1 MLTVLRAGPYR
12 FFFYA
17 GDRDEPLHVHVE
29 REDKV
34 AKFWLDPVRLQESGG
49 FSRTELHRIRQL
61 VQRHKSSYER
71 LGMNTLAIDAAIP
84 TAESVTITNDT
95 LTVELSDG
103 RSLSVPLDWFPR
115 LVHATLAERK
125 RWRLIGRGRGIH
137 WDLLD
142 EDIGVDGLLAGQPS
156 GESQASFQKWLS
168 ARRSTHA
175 KRVTARKALSRR

>member
-1 MLTVLRAGPYR
+1 
-12 FFFYA
+12 
-17 GDRDEPLHVHVE
+17 
-29 REDKV
+29 
-34 AKFWLDPVRLQESGG
+34 
-49 FSRTELHRIRQL
+49 
-61 VQRHKSSYER
+61 
-71 LGMNTLAIDAAIP
+71 MNTLAIDVAIP

-115 LVHATLAERK
+115 LVHATQTERK

-142 EDIGVDGLLAGQPS
+142 EDIGIDGLLAGKPS

-168 ARRSTHA
+168 ARRETQT
-175 KRVTARKALSRR
+175 KRTILRKGVRRR